1 MSSCEIIIPVL
12 NSWNVV
18 PSNFLEIIINIIF
31 KMYTHDSEDLFK
43 CTEEEANILKH
54 YAILADGMQ
63 NSNITKGYLKKKS
76 RNNKGEIFTKWLN

>member
-31 KMYTHDSEDLFK
+31 KMYTHDYEDLVSV
-43 CTEEEANILKH
+43 
-54 YAILADGMQ
+54 Q
-63 NSNITKGYLKKKS
+63 KKKQ
-76 RNNKGEIFTKWLN
+76 IY